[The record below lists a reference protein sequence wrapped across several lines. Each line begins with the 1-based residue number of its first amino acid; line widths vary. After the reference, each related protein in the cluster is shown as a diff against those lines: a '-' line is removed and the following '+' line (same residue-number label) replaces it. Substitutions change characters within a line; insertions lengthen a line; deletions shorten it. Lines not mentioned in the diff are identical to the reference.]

1 MKDNV
6 LLRCFV
12 VLGGGA
18 LVLAAILSFSY
29 DIFENFRNY
38 YVLAFLSTLLA
49 FELQKKQVLRK
60 SFYETQEYRQVYDNA
75 VKNNIASSDIDKN
88 LLVPYFNDLKISK
101 LSKLAGVLSVFALAY
116 FTGFFA
122 LYLISLSVVLNGYML
137 YTLYNTRN
145 RK

>member
-49 FELQKKQVLRK
+49 FELQRKQLLRK
-60 SFYETQEYRQVYDNA
+60 SFYETDEYRQVYDNA
-75 VKNNIASSDIDKN
+75 VKQNIASSDIDKN

-101 LSKLAGVLSVFALAY
+101 LSKLVGVLSVFALAY

-122 LYLISLSVVLNGYML
+122 LYLICLSAVLNGYML
-137 YTLYNTRN
+137 YTLYNTRH
-145 RK
+145 KK

>member
-60 SFYETQEYRQVYDNA
+60 SFYETEEYRQVYDNA

-101 LSKLAGVLSVFALAY
+101 LSKLDGVLSVFALAY